1 MSQSKWRPPNLHSRA
16 AGKRKFAV
24 GFAILLR
31 PAQAVDVGGLGI
43 HVVVRED
50 ALAPRELLEK
60 SFDFAHSAFRDDSW
74 RLVEVKPR
82 NGPSMSETHWSG
94 HIPLGNARLIAL
106 RCKV

>member
-43 HVVVRED
+43 HVVVRVD

-60 SFDFAHSAFRDDSW
+60 AFDFAHSAFRDDRW
-74 RLVEVKPR
+74 RLVKVKPR
-82 NGPSMSETHWSG
+82 NGPTMSETYWSG
-94 HIPLGNARLIAL
+94 HTPLGNDRSTVP
-106 RCKV
+106 RC